1 MVIIFGY
8 YIAITLSYILNQI
21 EFEAKGYGLKHSI
34 ANLMNQ
40 PSCTLDATIVLEYT
54 S

>member
-1 MVIIFGY
+1 MAIIFGY
-8 YIAITLSYILNQI
+8 YIAIVPSYILNQV
-21 EFEAKGYGLKHSI
+21 EFKTKGYGLKHSI

-40 PSCTLDATIVLEYT
+40 PSCALDATPVLDYT